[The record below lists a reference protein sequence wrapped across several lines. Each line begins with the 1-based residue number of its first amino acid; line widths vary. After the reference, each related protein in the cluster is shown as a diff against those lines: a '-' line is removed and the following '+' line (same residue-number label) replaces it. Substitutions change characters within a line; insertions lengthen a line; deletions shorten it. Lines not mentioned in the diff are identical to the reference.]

1 MNVIEKSGVKW
12 GLSKVAILEYI
23 RGQDQDQDRYPSL
36 KILGRKTILN
46 ATVLRIS
53 QSFPYILMLLKSQ

>member
-1 MNVIEKSGVKW
+1 MLFKKSGVKW

-23 RGQDQDQDRYPSL
+23 RGQDQVPL
-36 KILGRKTILN
+36 PEFENLGRKTILN